1 MKKSTDLE
9 SALKRFLPESS
20 LDIACEL
27 LRKYPHHLTIT
38 QPRSTKHGDFRAG
51 MKGQMH
57 EISVNGNLN
66 PYAFLITLMHELAH
80 LVAHL
85 EFGQRIKP
93 HGEEWKQSFRLTMRP
108 FIGKDVFPSDIEGP
122 LKRYLVDPGATT
134 HSDYNLFAALTK
146 YDRRSDNVH
155 ILNELPANTIFKY
168 GRERRSFKKGN
179 KLRKRI
185 QCVELSTGSVYLFDP
200 LAKVQVQTT

>member
-1 MKKSTDLE
+1 
-9 SALKRFLPESS
+9 
-20 LDIACEL
+20 
-27 LRKYPHHLTIT
+27 
-38 QPRSTKHGDFRAG
+38 
-51 MKGQMH
+51 
-57 EISVNGNLN
+57 
-66 PYAFLITLMHELAH
+66 MHELAH

-85 EFGQRIKP
+85 EFGHRIKP
-93 HGEEWKQSFRLTMRP
+93 HGEEWKQSFRFTMKP
-108 FIGKDVFPSDIEGP
+108 FIGKNIFPNDIEGP

-146 YDRRSDNVH
+146 YDRRSENVH
-155 ILNELPANTIFKY
+155 ILDELPLHTIFKY

-185 QCVELSTGSVYLFDP
+185 QCVELSTGHVYLFDP